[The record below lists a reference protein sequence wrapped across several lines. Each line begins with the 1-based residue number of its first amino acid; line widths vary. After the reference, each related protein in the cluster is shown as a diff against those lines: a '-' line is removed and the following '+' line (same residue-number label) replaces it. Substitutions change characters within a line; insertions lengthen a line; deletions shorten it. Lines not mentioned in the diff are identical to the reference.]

1 MSGDS
6 ALLDLFR
13 AEAEAHMKT
22 LSDGLLELEQDGGRS
37 QWYEPLMR
45 AAHSIKGAAK
55 IVGLDAAVPLAHA
68 IEDYFVAARDGRTQ
82 ITPAAVDVLLAGLD
96 ALQQLTQLDLAPDLE
111 LGQTTAQRISQLAA
125 GGRAGA
131 NPQAAVSGGH
141 RSIEAAPVR
150 PAEAVVLAAPE
161 TLDASWTEAHT
172 DHVRA
177 AFDAAAPAVRLD
189 LSACRSIDPA
199 GLAWL
204 LRTARTAH
212 RSGAPATLEIQG
224 VHGPLGRLLQVTGLA
239 QAWKLSAE
247 AGP

>member
-22 LSDGLLELEQDGGRS
+22 LSDGLLELEQDGSRS

-68 IEDYFVAARDGRTQ
+68 VEDYFVAARDGRVI
-82 ITPAAVDVLLAGLD
+82 ITSAAVDVLLAGLD
-96 ALQQLTQLDLAPDLE
+96 ALQQLTQLDTTPDAE
-111 LGQTTAQRISQLAA
+111 LGRATAERIGQLAA
-125 GGRAGA
+125 GGR
-131 NPQAAVSGGH
+131 
-141 RSIEAAPVR
+141 EAAEPPRAAKQPVAASS
-150 PAEAVVLAAPE
+150 PATDVAAFSVPAA
-161 TLDASWTEAHT
+161 LDASWAEAHT

-177 AFDAAAPAVRLD
+177 ALDSAALAIRLD
-189 LSACRSIDPA
+189 LSSCESIEPA

-204 LRTARTAH
+204 LRVARTAA
-212 RSGAPATLEIQG
+212 RSGAPTTLALRGAAPQLE
-224 VHGPLGRLLQVTGLA
+224 RLLSATGLVRS
-239 QAWKLSAE
+239 WKLDRELS
-247 AGP
+247 P

>member
-22 LSDGLLELEQDGGRS
+22 LSDGLLELEQDGSRS

-68 IEDYFVAARDGRTQ
+68 VEDYFVAARDGRVI
-82 ITPAAVDVLLAGLD
+82 ITSSAVDVLLAGLD
-96 ALQQLTQLDLAPDLE
+96 ALQQLTQLDTTPDAE
-111 LGQTTAQRISQLAA
+111 LGRTTAERIGKLAA
-125 GGRAGA
+125 GGR
-131 NPQAAVSGGH
+131 
-141 RSIEAAPVR
+141 
-150 PAEAVVLAAPE
+150 EAVEPSRVAPQSVRAASPAIAAAAFSVPV
-161 TLDASWTEAHT
+161 TLDASWAESHT

-177 AFDAAAPAVRLD
+177 ALDSAAPVIRLD
-189 LSACRSIDPA
+189 LSNCQSIEPA

-204 LRTARTAH
+204 LRVARTATH
-212 RSGAPATLEIQG
+212 SGAPTTLALSGAAPQLE
-224 VHGPLGRLLQVTGLA
+224 RLLSATGLA
-239 QAWKLSAE
+239 RSWKLGQELS
-247 AGP
+247 P